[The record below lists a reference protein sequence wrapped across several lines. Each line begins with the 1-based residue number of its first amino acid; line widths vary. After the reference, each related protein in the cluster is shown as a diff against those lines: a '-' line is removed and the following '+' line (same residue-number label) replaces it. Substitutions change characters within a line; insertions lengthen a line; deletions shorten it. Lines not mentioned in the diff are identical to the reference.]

1 MAIAT
6 YDDANMILRLY
17 ELRREDKMRTARE
30 WFARSA
36 RFQTWED
43 LQRVCPPGT
52 TENAYFRQVTSHYEM
67 VASFIAN
74 GVLHHE
80 LFFQSG
86 RELLLVWVRI
96 EKLIPEIRERY
107 QDPTQFR
114 NLEHVAGMFI
124 EYLER
129 QGPDVYESFRKR
141 IG

>member
-17 ELRREDKMRTARE
+17 ELRREEKMRTARE
-30 WFARSA
+30 WFAKNA

-43 LQRVCPPGT
+43 LQRIAPPGT

-67 VASFIAN
+67 VASFITN
-74 GVLHHE
+74 GVIHPE

-86 RELLLVWVRI
+86 RELLMVWVRI
-96 EKLIPEIRERY
+96 EKLVPEIRERY
-107 QDPTQFR
+107 QDPSQFR
-114 NLEHVAGMFI
+114 NLEQVAHQFV
-124 EYLER
+124 EYMGRL
-129 QGPDVYESFRKR
+129 GPDVYEAFRKR